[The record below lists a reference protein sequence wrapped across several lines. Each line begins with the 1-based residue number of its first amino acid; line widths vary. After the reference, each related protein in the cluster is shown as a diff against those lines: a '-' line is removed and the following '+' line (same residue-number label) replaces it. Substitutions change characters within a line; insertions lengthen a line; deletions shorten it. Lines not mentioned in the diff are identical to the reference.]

1 MPHLN
6 ASISAD
12 LLLDGLEDPLDYA
25 KNQLWLL

>member
-1 MPHLN
+1 MACRLIP
-6 ASISAD
+6 D